1 MFQRGIKR
9 LHMLAAHPA
18 GHDAMQLARHCSV
31 NFVPGQAEFAHGVKH
46 TAWAAGQALRR
57 PQCRHSHTLEECP
70 VTTTIPIRY
79 INPVFRPPSEAESLI
94 LPVTNGCSWNQCS
107 YCEMYTAPQ
116 KKFALRDEAE
126 TLDALR
132 QIGEQFP
139 GQVQR
144 VFLGDGD
151 AMVLST
157 RRLMSLLQA
166 IQDHLPKVRR
176 ISSYCLPRNVRNK
189 TIAELAEL
197 RAAGLS
203 LVYVGAE
210 SGDDL
215 VLQKIHKGETFDTT
229 RDALDKLGQAGMTR
243 SVMLLNGLGGRV
255 HSEQHARNSA
265 RLANLTQPEFLATL
279 VVSFPQ
285 GEERFR
291 QNYPEWEPLNQQ
303 ELFVEMQ
310 NFLQALEL
318 RRTVFRSD
326 HASNWLVL
334 KGVLGAEKN
343 RLLQQVADAIAQP
356 ESARLRAHWQRGL

>member
-1 MFQRGIKR
+1 LQ
-9 LHMLAAHPA
+9 
-18 GHDAMQLARHCSV
+18 
-31 NFVPGQAEFAHGVKH
+31 N
-46 TAWAAGQALRR
+46 
-57 PQCRHSHTLEECP
+57 
-70 VTTTIPIRY
+70 TIPIRY
-79 INPVFRPPSEAESLI
+79 INPVFRPPSEAQSLI
-94 LPVTNGCSWNQCS
+94 LPVTNGCSWNQCT

-116 KKFALRDEAE
+116 KKFGLRDETE

-157 RRLMSLLQA
+157 RRLMTLLQT
-166 IQDHLPKVRR
+166 IKDQLPQVRR
-176 ISSYCLPRNVRNK
+176 ISSYCLPRNVSK
-189 TIAELAEL
+189 KSVAELTEL

-203 LVYVGAE
+203 MVYVGAE

-215 VLQKIHKGETFDTT
+215 VLQKINKGETFETT
-229 RDALDKLGQAGMTR
+229 ADALDKLGQAGVTR

-255 HSEQHARNSA
+255 HSAQHALQSA

-285 GEERFR
+285 GEARFR
-291 QNYPEWEPLNQQ
+291 QNYPEWEPLNPQ

-310 NFLQALEL
+310 QFLQALEL
-318 RRTVFRSD
+318 KRTVFRSD

-334 KGVLGAEKN
+334 KGVLGSEKA
-343 RLLQQVADAIAQP
+343 RLLQEVERAIAQP
-356 ESARLRAHWQRGL
+356 ESARLRAEWQRGL